1 MFKFIR
7 KLCKNICSTFV
18 IFRFIIKRFYET
30 FSFIYEIFFVVLSH
44 SLKGFIIVYKL
55 NLKFL
60 RFNYIIKT
68 I

>member
-44 SLKGFIIVYKL
+44 SLKGCIIVYKL
-55 NLKFL
+55 N
-60 RFNYIIKT
+60 
-68 I
+68 